1 MEPGRCSTGTSCW
14 TAVGGAQPLS
24 SDRDI
29 EQRKPADVGGSVR
42 AAPAESANPAAAAGG
57 VCRVGGPGAD
67 WGLPEGSDST
77 LDKALL
83 LIPELDHFLM
93 QKPGEAAPLGE
104 TIEKLLALP
113 G

>member
-1 MEPGRCSTGTSCW
+1 LGPTRKAVTRLW
-14 TAVGGAQPLS
+14 T
-24 SDRDI
+24 
-29 EQRKPADVGGSVR
+29 
-42 AAPAESANPAAAAGG
+42 
-57 VCRVGGPGAD
+57 
-67 WGLPEGSDST
+67 
-77 LDKALL
+77 KALL